1 MRNNDDENKSYNY
14 FSIGGTAGDDS
25 SDPYED
31 YPFDSDSDNDDDD
44 DGGACW
50 MFKSIA
56 TLIGMPKPLGMIFPN
71 EKEIW
76 FLEQRGYEV
85 AEVKCSEDVNPT
97 GTITIAFKKGEKV
110 NKKDPDSLSSHQLNR
125 VFISEVQEILL
136 KWLLK
141 IGGEN
146 PNI

>member
-14 FSIGGTAGDDS
+14 FSIGGSAGDDS

-31 YPFDSDSDNDDDD
+31 YPFSSDSDDDDD

-56 TLIGMPKPLGMIFPN
+56 TLIGLPKPLGMIFPN
-71 EKEIW
+71 DKEKW

-125 VFISEVQEILL
+125 VFVDEVQGILL

>member
-1 MRNNDDENKSYNY
+1 
-14 FSIGGTAGDDS
+14 
-25 SDPYED
+25 
-31 YPFDSDSDNDDDD
+31 
-44 DGGACW
+44 

-56 TLIGMPKPLGMIFPN
+56 TLIGLPKPLGMIFPN
-71 EKEIW
+71 DKEKW

-125 VFISEVQEILL
+125 VFVLSGFLRLAAKTLIYRKKLYIQW
-136 KWLLK
+136 K
-141 IGGEN
+141 
-146 PNI
+146 

>member
-14 FSIGGTAGDDS
+14 FSIGSGGDDS

-31 YPFDSDSDNDDDD
+31 YPFTDDPDDDE

-71 EKEIW
+71 EKETW
-76 FLEQRGYEV
+76 FLEQRGYEIK
-85 AEVKCSEDVNPT
+85 EVKCGEDVSPL
-97 GTITIAFKKGEKV
+97 GTITIAVKKGDKV
-110 NKKDPDSLSSHQLNR
+110 NKKDPDSLSSHQINR
-125 VFISEVQEILL
+125 VFVSEVQDIIL

-141 IGGEN
+141 VGGEN